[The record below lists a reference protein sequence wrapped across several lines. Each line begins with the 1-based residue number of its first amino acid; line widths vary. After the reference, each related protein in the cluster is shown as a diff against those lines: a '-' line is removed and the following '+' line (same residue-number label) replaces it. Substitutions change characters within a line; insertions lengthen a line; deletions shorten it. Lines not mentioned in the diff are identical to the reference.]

1 MQKSKFLSLLLL
13 VFLWS
18 SCQTEPKKQNN
29 SDEFGAKEE
38 ATYRKALSTLA
49 SDELM
54 GRKPFTEGEERTLN
68 YLKGA
73 FESLGLEPGNGD
85 SYFQDV
91 PMVEIKNTFKDDK
104 AIIKRG
110 KDKIE
115 LEYLTDIVGGT
126 RRVVEN
132 QKIAGAEMVFV
143 GFGIDAPEYHW
154 NDYEGLDV
162 KDKIVVVMINDPGF
176 YNPDLFRGKDVTYY
190 GRWTYKFE
198 EAARKGAAGVLIIH
212 DTKPASYDWS
222 VVRSSWSKSKLFL
235 QTENDNMDFC
245 ALEGWISGPAADK
258 LLNLAGIRDSKAL
271 FAKAKQNGFKAVP
284 LGATLNMALKNE
296 IKKSVSR
303 NVLAKISGNER
314 ADEFLIFSAHWD
326 HFGIGEKI
334 DGDSIYN
341 GAADNATGVAAL
353 LTLAEKFKEHPK
365 LERSLLF
372 FSPTGE
378 EAGLLG
384 SEYYAEHPVYPL
396 KKTVVNINFDVL
408 QPFGLMKEIFI
419 VGKGQSEVDAYLEK
433 EAEKE
438 GRIVKEVD
446 DPSDGWYYRSD
457 HFNFAK
463 VGVPTLYVANGV
475 NSVQHGEAW
484 GIRQKEAYT
493 RLRYHKPQDNYDSSW
508 DVSGTMADL
517 KLIYRLGNNLAN
529 SSDFPIWNDGVM
541 YKRIREKQE

>member
-1 MQKSKFLSLLLL
+1 MQKLKFLSLLLL

-18 SCQTEPKKQNN
+18 SCQTEPKKKNN

-54 GRKPFTEGEERTLN
+54 GRKPFTEGEDRTLN

-73 FESLGLEPGNGD
+73 FESLGLEPGNGN
-85 SYFQDV
+85 SFFQDV
-91 PMVEIKNTFKDDK
+91 PMVEIKNSFKDDK
-104 AIIKRG
+104 VIITKG
-110 KDKIE
+110 KAKIE
-115 LEYLTDIVGGT
+115 LDYLTDIVGGT
-126 RRVVEN
+126 RRVVED
-132 QKIAGAEMVFV
+132 QKIEGVEMVFV

-154 NDYEGLDV
+154 NDYEGIDV
-162 KDKIVVVMINDPGF
+162 KGKIVVVMINDPGF
-176 YNPDLFRGKDVTYY
+176 YNSDLFRGKDVTYY

-198 EAARKGAAGVLIIH
+198 EAARKGAEGVLIIH
-212 DTKPASYDWS
+212 DTKPAAYDWS

-235 QTENDNMDFC
+235 QTENDNMNFC
-245 ALEGWISGPAADK
+245 ALEGWVSGPAADK
-258 LLNLAGIRDSKAL
+258 LFNLAGIKDSKEL
-271 FAKAKQNGFKAVP
+271 FEKAKQPGFKPVS
-284 LGATLNMALKNE
+284 LGATLNLTLKNE

-303 NVLAKISGNER
+303 NVLAKITGNER

-326 HFGIGEKI
+326 HFGVGEKI

-353 LTLAEKFKEHPK
+353 LALAEKFKESPK

-384 SEYYAEHPVYPL
+384 SEYYATHPIYPL
-396 KKTVVNINFDVL
+396 NKTVVDINFDVL
-408 QPFGLMKEIFI
+408 QPFGLMKDIFI
-419 VGKGQSEVDAYLEK
+419 IGKGQSEVDAYLEK

-438 GRIVKEVD
+438 GRIVRAVD

-463 VGVPTLYVANGV
+463 VGVPTLYVANGM
-475 NSVQHGEAW
+475 NSFEHGEEW
-484 GIRQKEAYT
+484 GIRQKEEYT
-493 RLRYHKPQDNYDSSW
+493 RLRYHKPQDNYDASW

-517 KLIYRLGNNLAN
+517 KLIYRVGQNLGN
-529 SSDFPIWNDGVM
+529 SSDFPKWNDGVM
-541 YKRIREKQE
+541 YKRIREKQ

>member
-1 MQKSKFLSLLLL
+1 MQKLKFLSVLLLI
-13 VFLWS
+13 FLWS
-18 SCQTEPKKQNN
+18 SCQNEPKNQTN
-29 SDEFGAKEE
+29 SDEFGKKEE

-54 GRKPFTEGEERTLN
+54 GRKPFTQGEELTLN
-68 YLKGA
+68 YLKEA
-73 FESLGLEPGNGD
+73 FESIGLEPGNGD
-85 SYFQDV
+85 SFFQDV
-91 PMVEIKNTFKDDK
+91 PMVEIKNTIKNNK
-104 AIIKRG
+104 AIISRG
-110 KDKIE
+110 KERVE
-115 LEYLTDIVGGT
+115 LSYLTDIVGGT
-126 RRVVEN
+126 RRLVEN
-132 QKIAGAEMVFV
+132 QKIANAEMVFV
-143 GFGIDAPEYHW
+143 GFGIDAPEYDW
-154 NDYEGLDV
+154 NDYEGIDV
-162 KDKIVVVMINDPGF
+162 KGKIVVVLINDPGF

-198 EAARKGAAGVLIIH
+198 EAARRGAEGVLIIH
-212 DTKPASYDWS
+212 DTKPAAYDWS

-235 QTENDNMDFC
+235 QTENDNMNFC
-245 ALEGWISGPAADK
+245 ALEGWISGSAADK
-258 LLNLAGIRDSKAL
+258 LFSLAGIQTPKTM
-271 FAKAKQNGFKAVP
+271 FEKAKQPGFRAVA
-284 LGATLNMALKNE
+284 LDATLNMALENE

-303 NVLAKISGNER
+303 NVLAKISGLDR

-353 LTLAEKFKEHPK
+353 LTLAEKFKKAPK

-384 SEYYAEHPVYPL
+384 SEYYAAHPIYPL
-396 KKTVVNINFDVL
+396 NKTVVNINFDVL
-408 QPFGLMKEIFI
+408 QPFGLMKDIFI
-419 VGKGQSEVDAYLEK
+419 IGKGQSEVDAYLEK

-438 GRIVKEVD
+438 NRIVRAVD

-463 VGVPTLYVANGV
+463 VGVPTLYVANGL
-475 NSVQHGEAW
+475 NSVEHGEAW
-484 GIRQKEAYT
+484 GIRQKEEYT
-493 RLRYHKPQDNYDSSW
+493 LLRYHKPQDNYDSSW

-517 KLIYRLGNNLAN
+517 KLIYRVGLNLAN
-529 SSDFPIWNDGVM
+529 SSDFPKWNDGMM
-541 YKRIREKQE
+541 YKRIREKQ

>member
-1 MQKSKFLSLLLL
+1 MQKLKFLSLLLL
-13 VFLWS
+13 VFLMS
-18 SCQTEPKKQNN
+18 SCQTEPKKKNN
-29 SDEFGAKEE
+29 SDEFGVKEE

-54 GRKPFTEGEERTLN
+54 GRKPFTVGEERTLN
-68 YLKGA
+68 YLKEA

-85 SYFQDV
+85 SFFQEV
-91 PMVEIKNTFKDDK
+91 PMIEIKNTFKDDK
-104 AIIKRG
+104 ATITRG
-110 KDKIE
+110 KVKIE

-132 QKIAGAEMVFV
+132 QKIENAELVFV

-154 NDYEGLDV
+154 NDYEGIDV
-162 KDKIVVVMINDPGF
+162 KGKIVVVMINDPGF
-176 YNPDLFRGKDVTYY
+176 YNLDLFRGKDITYY
-190 GRWTYKFE
+190 GRWVYKFE

-212 DTKPASYDWS
+212 DTKPAAYDWS

-235 QTENDNMDFC
+235 QTENDNMNFC
-245 ALEGWISGPAADK
+245 ALEGWISASAADK
-258 LLNLAGIRDSKAL
+258 LFNLAGIKDSKAL
-271 FAKAKQNGFKAVP
+271 LEKAKQSAFKAVS
-284 LGATLNMALKNE
+284 LGATLDLALKNE

-314 ADEFLIFSAHWD
+314 ADEFIIFSAHWD

-353 LTLAEKFKEHPK
+353 LALAEKFKKNTKP
-365 LERSLLF
+365 ERSLLF

-384 SEYYAEHPVYPL
+384 SEYYAAHPVYPL
-396 KKTVVNINFDVL
+396 NKTVVNINFDVL
-408 QPFGLMKEIFI
+408 QPFGLMRDIFI
-419 VGKGQSEVDAYLEK
+419 IGKGQSEVDAYLEK

-438 GRIVKEVD
+438 GRIVRAVD
-446 DPSDGWYYRSD
+446 DPSDGWFYRSD

-475 NSVQHGEAW
+475 NSVQHGEEW
-484 GIRQKEAYT
+484 GVRQKEEYT
-493 RLRYHKPQDNYDSSW
+493 RLRYHKPQDNYNASW

-517 KLIYRLGNNLAN
+517 TLIYRVGQNLAN
-529 SSDFPIWNDGVM
+529 SSDFPKWNDGVM
-541 YKRIREKQE
+541 YKRIREKQ

>member
-1 MQKSKFLSLLLL
+1 MQKLKLLSLLLL

-18 SCQTEPKKQNN
+18 SCQTEPKKQNK
-29 SDEFGAKEE
+29 SDEFGVKEE

-68 YLKGA
+68 YLKEA

-85 SYFQDV
+85 SFFQDV

-104 AIIKRG
+104 ATITKG
-110 KDKIE
+110 TDKIE
-115 LEYLTDIVGGT
+115 LDYLTDIVGGT

-132 QKIAGAEMVFV
+132 QKIEDAEMVFV

-154 NDYEGLDV
+154 NDYEGIDV
-162 KDKIVVVMINDPGF
+162 KGKIVVVMINDPGF

-190 GRWTYKFE
+190 GRWVYKFE

-212 DTKPASYDWS
+212 DTKPAAYDWS

-235 QTENDNMDFC
+235 QTENNNMDFC
-245 ALEGWISGPAADK
+245 AIEGWISGSATEK
-258 LLNLAGIRDSKAL
+258 LFNLAGIPDFKQVL
-271 FAKAKQNGFKAVP
+271 EKAKQPGFKAVA
-284 LGATLNMALKNE
+284 LGAKFNATLENE
-296 IKKSVSR
+296 VKKSVSR
-303 NVLAKISGNER
+303 NVLAKISGKER

-365 LERSLLF
+365 PKRSLLF
-372 FSPTGE
+372 FAPTGE

-396 KKTVVNINFDVL
+396 NKTVVNINFDVL
-408 QPFGLMKEIFI
+408 QPFGLMKDIFI
-419 VGKGQSEVDAYLEK
+419 IGKGQSEVDAYLEK

-438 GRIVKEVD
+438 DRIVKAVD

-475 NSVQHGEAW
+475 DSVEHGDAW
-484 GIRQKEAYT
+484 GMQQKEDYT
-493 RLRYHKPQDNYDSSW
+493 RLRYHKPQDNYDASW

-517 KLIYRLGNNLAN
+517 KLIYRVGLNLAN
-529 SSDFPIWNDGVM
+529 SSDFPKWHEGVM
-541 YKRIREKQE
+541 YKRIREK